1 MSAKWRHCVSCPTTV
16 CSTRFNS
23 TEWPTTL
30 PLTLSLQMVSQSFQ
44 YIIRFSRNSLLVQ
57 IGQINN
63 GRRIDS
69 YFRNSYSYEYYR
81 NRNKNESL
89 IGATILQEKNI
100 RNWIIV
106 RVLNKDNS
114 RKEEICF
121 LSLFLFFLS
130 EQRQISRVPR
140 VFYDGNL
147 LRIRATHLW
156 NEVYTST
163 GRPERNAWCMVGV
176 KRA

>member
-100 RNWIIV
+100 RNWIIIRRSIKIFTKKFV
-106 RVLNKDNS
+106 
-114 RKEEICF
+114 
-121 LSLFLFFLS
+121 FFLS
-130 EQRQISRVPR
+130 FFFFLLEQRQISRVPR

>member
-100 RNWIIV
+100 RNWIIIRRSIKIFTKKFV
-106 RVLNKDNS
+106 
-114 RKEEICF
+114 
-121 LSLFLFFLS
+121 FFLS
-130 EQRQISRVPR
+130 FFFFSFRAKTNISSTSS
-140 VFYDGNL
+140 F
-147 LRIRATHLW
+147 LRWKFIKNT
-156 NEVYTST
+156 
-163 GRPERNAWCMVGV
+163 RNTPL
-176 KRA
+176 KRGIYVDR

>member
-1 MSAKWRHCVSCPTTV
+1 
-16 CSTRFNS
+16 
-23 TEWPTTL
+23 
-30 PLTLSLQMVSQSFQ
+30 MVSQSFQ

-100 RNWIIV
+100 RNWIIIRRSIKIFTKKFV
-106 RVLNKDNS
+106 
-114 RKEEICF
+114 
-121 LSLFLFFLS
+121 FFLS
-130 EQRQISRVPR
+130 FFFFFQSKDKYLEYLEFFTMEI
-140 VFYDGNL
+140 Y
-147 LRIRATHLW
+147 
-156 NEVYTST
+156 
-163 GRPERNAWCMVGV
+163 
-176 KRA
+176 